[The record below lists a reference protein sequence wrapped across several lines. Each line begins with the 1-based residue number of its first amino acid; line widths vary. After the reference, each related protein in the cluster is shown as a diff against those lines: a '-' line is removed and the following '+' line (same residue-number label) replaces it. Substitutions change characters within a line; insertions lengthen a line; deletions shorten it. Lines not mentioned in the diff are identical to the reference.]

1 MRMTELEQKLFDES
15 RYRQVLKTYRKKSP
29 EEIPQALE
37 KEFNNNQN
45 RSDLH

>member
-1 MRMTELEQKLFDES
+1 MTELEQKPFDES
-15 RYRQVLKTYRKKSP
+15 RYRQILKTYRKKSP
-29 EEIPQALE
+29 EKIPQALE